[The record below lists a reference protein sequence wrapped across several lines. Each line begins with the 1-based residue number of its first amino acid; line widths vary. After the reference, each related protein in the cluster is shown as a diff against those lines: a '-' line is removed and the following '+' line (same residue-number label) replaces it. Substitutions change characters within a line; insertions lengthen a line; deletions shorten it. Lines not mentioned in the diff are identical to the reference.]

1 MENSTDLQQQKC
13 PYLAQQAATVAVIP
27 DISTPL
33 VATTNQPPVIGNA
46 NLGLLNNF
54 IGTWNSPTGA
64 DATGY
69 NVMPLPQADTP
80 NGYIT
85 KNFPYFEEISF
96 AAIAGG
102 APNREGQYTQ
112 ASSVLFY
119 EQRVYIADNAD
130 PNGAQPIQNTL
141 IHAEN
146 GTWLYHVIQNQ
157 VEGPYGPGTVPVT
170 NPIPVQNAATQY
182 NKQISVPH
190 GVSVLMT
197 GGPVVTG
204 TGNPVFPTADRS
216 KLPFTD
222 HTIIDPSTYLTQQLD
237 ALKANGVTV
246 TSYSSITVSTTN
258 EGGAVSNINFENS
271 FGKVLSM
278 NTTWY
283 VETLSNGKVQLQY
296 IQNIVLQFLINGL
309 PTQFSHIDA
318 NTLQLVET
326 FVPVN
331 ATQPWQ
337 DTGLTVQ
344 PGNSIIISY
353 ESGQWTAD
361 PQTNNGN
368 LYDANGCPGIIVTQS
383 GYPVQ
388 NVNMGALIGQVGTNP
403 PFFIGNGPVV
413 TPAGQSGALKLCIN
427 DDLNAQYGAGLVDN
441 IGSLQVRIRVA

>member
-13 PYLAQQAATVAVIP
+13 PYLAKQAATVAVIP

-204 TGNPVFPTADRS
+204 TGNPVFPTADRT

-222 HTIIDPSTYLTQQLD
+222 PTIIDPSTYLTQQLD
-237 ALKANGVTV
+237 TLKANGVTV

-337 DTGLTVQ
+337 DTGVTVQ
-344 PGNSIIISY
+344 PGNSSIISY
-353 ESGQWTAD
+353 ESGLWTAD

-413 TPAGQSGALKLCIN
+413 TPAGQSGALQLCIN
-427 DDLNAQYGAGLVDN
+427 DDLNAQYGAGLADN